1 MYPFYGR
8 FKTLKTYGHWTAIQ
22 ELLFRVALKQL
33 NSDAA
38 DKSGC
43 KLEWLIVL
51 HHLSHHSS
59 AFLLHGQGTC
69 LVRCTLCSPPISQQ
83 NTIPNILVPKTAL
96 SNEGRLAW
104 IPLSWCA
111 I

>member
-59 AFLLHGQGTC
+59 PFLLHGQGT
-69 LVRCTLCSPPISQQ
+69 
-83 NTIPNILVPKTAL
+83 
-96 SNEGRLAW
+96 GHM
-104 IPLSWCA
+104 SWKMY
-111 I
+111 IMLTTY

>member
-1 MYPFYGR
+1 MYSFYRR

-43 KLEWLIVL
+43 KMEWLIVL

-59 AFLLHGQGTC
+59 PFLLHGQGTGHMSWKMEVM
-69 LVRCTLCSPPISQQ
+69 LTTYQP
-83 NTIPNILVPKTAL
+83 TEYDPKHIGAKNSTFK
-96 SNEGRLAW
+96 
-104 IPLSWCA
+104 
-111 I
+111 